1 MPPQIVKKPKGR
13 EGRQS
18 RSRNTTPSS
27 AAEISTSS
35 IIPANTSYTEIPI
48 GSLQVP
54 SNITYDD
61 LLERHGGAG
70 GIPDPSHLTT
80 MAQHLKH
87 LSELAS
93 ARGDTCNQGMRVLSE
108 KRKSLV
114 LEEEREKEL
123 EREQALRARESEE
136 RRTLKREAEDDEDLK
151 ERKSGKQKK
160 QRKER
165 SAVRDPERP
174 LNHGAHGLARQDGLD
189 LPLEGEL
196 HTFLWSAVIYITC
209 CVKLFDTFFV
219 AELQSMCRAS
229 GYLYPWFLCLSMSR
243 FPSCLRERASTPFS
257 DVWPSTPRLLLWN
270 RSHTRGIRSPE
281 RADRVGEESTN

>member
-1 MPPQIVKKPKGR
+1 MPPTIVKKPKGR

-27 AAEISTSS
+27 AAEIPTSS
-35 IIPANTSYTEIPI
+35 IIPANTAYTEIPI

-87 LSELAS
+87 LSDLAS
-93 ARGDTCNQGMRVLSE
+93 ARGDACNQGMRVLSE
-108 KRKSLV
+108 KRKSVL

-136 RRTLKREAEDDEDLK
+136 RRTLKREAEDDEDVK

-196 HTFLWSAVIYITC
+196 RTFILSPVTYMAC
-209 CVKLFDTFFV
+209 GRDLFDTFYITVPPNPCVKLVGFGTFV
-219 AELQSMCRAS
+219 
-229 GYLYPWFLCLSMSR
+229 LYP
-243 FPSCLRERASTPFS
+243 
-257 DVWPSTPRLLLWN
+257 
-270 RSHTRGIRSPE
+270 I
-281 RADRVGEESTN
+281 

>member
-1 MPPQIVKKPKGR
+1 MPPPIVKKPKGR

-27 AAEISTSS
+27 AAEVPTSS
-35 IIPANTSYTEIPI
+35 IIPSNTSYTEIPI
-48 GSLQVP
+48 ANLQVP

-61 LLERHGGAG
+61 ILERHGGAG

-80 MAQHLKH
+80 MAKDLKH
-87 LSELAS
+87 LSDLAS
-93 ARGDTCNQGMRVLSE
+93 ARGDACNQGMRVLSE
-108 KRKSLV
+108 KRKSLL

-174 LNHGAHGLARQDGLD
+174 PNHGAHGLARQDGLD

-196 HTFLWSAVIYITC
+196 RTFRLSATVNTACGVPFEHSLHHRTISQNVQPIC
-209 CVKLFDTFFV
+209 I
-219 AELQSMCRAS
+219 ELA
-229 GYLYPWFLCLSMSR
+229 GF
-243 FPSCLRERASTPFS
+243 STL
-257 DVWPSTPRLLLWN
+257 VLLLFQCSN
-270 RSHTRGIRSPE
+270 FLL
-281 RADRVGEESTN
+281 VFMNVLSTSFSNA

>member
-1 MPPQIVKKPKGR
+1 MPPPIVKKPKGR

-27 AAEISTSS
+27 VAEIPTSS
-35 IIPANTSYTEIPI
+35 IIPANTAYTDIPI
-48 GSLQVP
+48 ASLQVP

-61 LLERHGGAG
+61 ILERHGGAG

-80 MAQHLKH
+80 MAKDLKH
-87 LSELAS
+87 LSDLAS
-93 ARGDTCNQGMRVLSE
+93 SRGDACNQGMRVLNE
-108 KRKSLV
+108 KRKGI

-123 EREQALRARESEE
+123 EREQVLRARESEE

-174 LNHGAHGLARQDGLD
+174 PNHGAHGLARQDGLD

-196 HTFLWSAVIYITC
+196 RTLLMYATVNMACSAT
-209 CVKLFDTFFV
+209 LFDT
-219 AELQSMCRAS
+219 
-229 GYLYPWFLCLSMSR
+229 LYNTGPNSLNVSR
-243 FPSCLRERASTPFS
+243 LR
-257 DVWPSTPRLLLWN
+257 V
-270 RSHTRGIRSPE
+270 
-281 RADRVGEESTN
+281 

>member
-1 MPPQIVKKPKGR
+1 MPPPIVKKPKGR

-27 AAEISTSS
+27 AAEVPTSS
-35 IIPANTSYTEIPI
+35 IIPSNTSYTEIPI
-48 GSLQVP
+48 ANLQVP

-61 LLERHGGAG
+61 ILERHGGAG

-80 MAQHLKH
+80 MAKDLKH
-87 LSELAS
+87 LSDLAS
-93 ARGDTCNQGMRVLSE
+93 ARGDACNQGMRVLSE
-108 KRKSLV
+108 KRKSLL

-174 LNHGAHGLARQDGLD
+174 PNHGAHGLARQDGLD

-196 HTFLWSAVIYITC
+196 RTFRLSATVNTAC
-209 CVKLFDTFFV
+209 GVFFEHSLHHRTISQNV
-219 AELQSMCRAS
+219 QPICIELA
-229 GYLYPWFLCLSMSR
+229 G
-243 FPSCLRERASTPFS
+243 FS
-257 DVWPSTPRLLLWN
+257 ILVLLLFQCSN
-270 RSHTRGIRSPE
+270 FLL
-281 RADRVGEESTN
+281 VFMNVLSTSFSNA

>member
-1 MPPQIVKKPKGR
+1 MPPPIVKKPKGR

-27 AAEISTSS
+27 AAEVPTSS

-48 GSLQVP
+48 ASLQVP

-61 LLERHGGAG
+61 ILERHGGTG
-70 GIPDPSHLTT
+70 GIPDPSHLTI
-80 MAQHLKH
+80 MAKDLKH
-87 LSELAS
+87 LSDLAS
-93 ARGDTCNQGMRVLSE
+93 SRGDACNQGMRVLSE
-108 KRKSLV
+108 KRKSLL

-174 LNHGAHGLARQDGLD
+174 PNHGAHGLARQDGLD

-196 HTFLWSAVIYITC
+196 HTFLLSPTVNIACGVT
-209 CVKLFDTFFV
+209 LFDT
-219 AELQSMCRAS
+219 
-229 GYLYPWFLCLSMSR
+229 LYNTEPNSLNVSSSRVSVSLFSCSFNAQDSFLSS
-243 FPSCLRERASTPFS
+243 
-257 DVWPSTPRLLLWN
+257 
-270 RSHTRGIRSPE
+270 
-281 RADRVGEESTN
+281 

>member
-108 KRKSLV
+108 KRKSVL

-123 EREQALRARESEE
+123 EREHALRARESEE

-160 QRKER
+160 HRKER
-165 SAVRDPERP
+165 SAVRDTERP

-196 HTFLWSAVIYITC
+196 RTFVWSAVKYMAC
-209 CVKLFDTFFV
+209 GVNLFDTFFV
-219 AELQSMCRAS
+219 TESPINVSSSWVFVPMFSFPFIVQTS
-229 GYLYPWFLCLSMSR
+229 FL
-243 FPSCLRERASTPFS
+243 
-257 DVWPSTPRLLLWN
+257 
-270 RSHTRGIRSPE
+270 SP
-281 RADRVGEESTN
+281 

>member
-1 MPPQIVKKPKGR
+1 MPPPIVKKPKGR

-35 IIPANTSYTEIPI
+35 IIPTNTSYTEIPI

-87 LSELAS
+87 LSDLAS
-93 ARGDTCNQGMRVLSE
+93 ARGDACNQGMRVLSE
-108 KRKSLV
+108 KRKSVL

-189 LPLEGEL
+189 LPLEGQL
-196 HTFLWSAVIYITC
+196 RTFLLSAVIHMACGVNFFNTFYITE
-209 CVKLFDTFFV
+209 
-219 AELQSMCRAS
+219 APIHMYRAC
-229 GYLYPWFLCLSMSR
+229 GFLCPCSLPLSMFR
-243 FPSCLRERASTPFS
+243 IPSCLHERAF
-257 DVWPSTPRLLLWN
+257 
-270 RSHTRGIRSPE
+270 HTFQRCLTAHAEVITLGSLQ
-281 RADRVGEESTN
+281 

>member
-1 MPPQIVKKPKGR
+1 MPPPIVKKPKGR

-35 IIPANTSYTEIPI
+35 IIPTNTSYTEIPI

-87 LSELAS
+87 LSDLAS
-93 ARGDTCNQGMRVLSE
+93 ARGDACNQGMRVLSE
-108 KRKSLV
+108 KRKSVL

-196 HTFLWSAVIYITC
+196 RTFLLSAVIHMACGVNFFNTFYITE
-209 CVKLFDTFFV
+209 
-219 AELQSMCRAS
+219 APIHMYRAC
-229 GYLYPWFLCLSMSR
+229 GFLCPCSLPLSMFR
-243 FPSCLRERASTPFS
+243 IPSCLHERAF
-257 DVWPSTPRLLLWN
+257 
-270 RSHTRGIRSPE
+270 HTFQRCLTAHAEVITLGSLQ
-281 RADRVGEESTN
+281 